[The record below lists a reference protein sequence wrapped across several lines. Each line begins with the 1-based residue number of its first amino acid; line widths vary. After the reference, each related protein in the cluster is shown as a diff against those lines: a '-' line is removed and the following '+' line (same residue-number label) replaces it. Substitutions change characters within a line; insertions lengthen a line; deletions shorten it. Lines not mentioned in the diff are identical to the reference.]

1 MRLIEYQNSSR
12 LMMMLSNLLTAKIR
26 VFLSFFLYAFV
37 LAAIFPR
44 LGDLQLKMGISEGT
58 LGAVLIGFALGAQ
71 ISLMFAGP
79 LIEHFGF
86 RTIFL
91 AGIPILG
98 FAEFAA
104 TLAPTPFTF
113 FLCLTI
119 GGLAIGAIEIIV
131 NLEADR
137 TEHLL
142 KKRIMN
148 RAHAFWSFGFFAAG
162 MAAAAIA
169 QLGIDPAIHLFVM
182 STFATILSFIL
193 FWNFDPAPPRSSG
206 EKTGPKFVKP
216 TSAIMLLVAFTLSAM
231 LLEGAGADWS
241 VIYMRDV
248 FDTPP
253 FINSLALAFGALTQA
268 FVRYFADGF
277 VDRRGPVK
285 IAKTLIATLGLG
297 TLLVAFAPNPMVAL
311 LGFALMGAGTS
322 VVFPLA
328 MSAAAQRTDRPA
340 ATNVAALAQLAF
352 ITFLIAPPILGFIA
366 EHFGIR
372 VSFGIGLPLIVLS
385 WFTLHSIDPK
395 IKT

>member
-1 MRLIEYQNSSR
+1 MTTRP
-12 LMMMLSNLLTAKIR
+12 LTPQIR
-26 VFLSFFLYAFV
+26 VYLSFFLYALV
-37 LAAIFPR
+37 LAGIFPR

-58 LGAVLIGFALGAQ
+58 LGAILIGFALGAQ
-71 ISLMFAGP
+71 VSLMFAGP
-79 LIEHFGF
+79 VIERFGF
-86 RTIFL
+86 RAIFL
-91 AGIPILG
+91 IGIPVLG

-113 FLCLTI
+113 FLCLTV

-148 RAHAFWSFGFFAAG
+148 RSHAFWSFGFFSAG
-162 MAAAAIA
+162 MVAAAIA
-169 QLGIDPAIHLFVM
+169 QIGIDPATHLFGM
-182 STFATILSFIL
+182 STFATILAFIL
-193 FWNFDPAPPRSSG
+193 FWNFEPAPSRDSG
-206 EKTGPKFVKP
+206 EEPGPKLVKP
-216 TSAIMLLVAFTLSAM
+216 TSAIMMLVAFTLSAM

-241 VIYMRDV
+241 VIYMRDI

-253 FINSLALAFGALTQA
+253 FINSLALAIGALTQA
-268 FVRYFADGF
+268 FIRYFADGF
-277 VDRRGPVK
+277 VDRHGPTK
-285 IAKTLIATLGLG
+285 IARTLIATLGVG
-297 TLLVAFAPNPMVAL
+297 TLMVVFAPHPMIAL

-340 ATNVAALAQLAF
+340 ATNVAALAQLSF

-372 VSFGIGLPLIVLS
+372 VSFGIGLPLIILS
-385 WFTLHSIDPK
+385 WFTLHSLEPK
-395 IKT
+395 TKA